1 MFEVDK
7 PRRFHYVPRFYD
19 PEKEKWEALKKKYA
33 IEQAKADQSSSSQNE
48 AAEGADDDLAYFQ
61 QRLRDLDKEAADNK
75 SRLTWRDLIRK
86 REMPKFNYQ
95 PRFGAGAQTEAEETD
110 ADNADSESQK
120 LTDKYW
126 QAKRQIKIR
135 RRFDISDSEYMKP
148 ISGTT
153 IVVYGFLAFI
163 LILIIIAF

>member
-33 IEQAKADQSSSSQNE
+33 IEQAKADQSSPSQNE

-95 PRFGAGAQTEAEETD
+95 PRFGAGAQTEADETD
-110 ADNADSESQK
+110 ADNADSEGQK

-148 ISGTT
+148 ISGTK